1 MSKKSKQQNHE
12 YAESVAKAKTVIAQ
26 ANAELKK
33 WGQTEPFKDRGGA
46 EAPSNTKEFMGELF
60 FAPKYQLCSV
70 SAIYEPKGQQ
80 MPWQGNVRILLSFE
94 ETHTGL
100 TAKRNFAVEQVR
112 VVPSPTTTAAMA
124 VEAIKFI
131 VEKRHDS
138 LIQSLEAKMPFAYVS
153 AVRFKANEI
162 IDFVKIKRKAG
173 SGVRHSVTVSLP
185 TRNEQYG
192 ETGSNLYGIGI
203 FKNEAMMA
211 FSVNGNGDI
220 KRLVP
225 VLPPRELRKNAKY
238 ELGTTP
244 TYLTHMDAF
253 AAEIEK
259 EKVLFETENNI
270 KRAEKLPVRVQLL
283 YVEGK
288 DPFDME
294 QSKRRI
300 VFESPKDS
308 STITSYVRE
317 LKKDGTGRKMPV
329 SDLNGSGY
337 LFPNVYKALY
347 RDFFYEKEAKA
358 LVQKAM
364 GILPTLSY
372 SKRFV
377 LWILFRMT
385 LEIADSSTF
394 TMSRIWDYISDSEYE
409 IPTIKKDCLRDDLY
423 DLSME
428 IGGKGKNSGVR
439 FLYSRSVSGQY
450 GHFNVYGLDLDLLNG
465 GIELGTPPTLTLEE
479 LSSPKQIAPLK
490 NPELALETL
499 LPTATGR
506 KARWDAI
513 MAMDNFLKF
522 GYAAKTASIMR
533 TEGGKAFLSR
543 LTKSEWEYLSL
554 AHEDKTGW
562 KKIISDENKRRTKL

>member
-1 MSKKSKQQNHE
+1 
-12 YAESVAKAKTVIAQ
+12 
-26 ANAELKK
+26 
-33 WGQTEPFKDRGGA
+33 
-46 EAPSNTKEFMGELF
+46 
-60 FAPKYQLCSV
+60 
-70 SAIYEPKGQQ
+70 
-80 MPWQGNVRILLSFE
+80 MPWQGNVRITLSFK
-94 ETHTGL
+94 ETHTNLKIKKDFVVGQ
-100 TAKRNFAVEQVR
+100 AR
-112 VVPSPTTTAAMA
+112 VVPSPTTTTAKA
-124 VEAIKFI
+124 VDAVKSI
-131 VEKRHDS
+131 VSKRHDDI
-138 LIQSLEAKMPFAYVS
+138 LITLATESPLAYVS
-153 AVRFKANEI
+153 AVRFKASDI
-162 IDFVKIKRKAG
+162 LDFAKVKRKAG
-173 SGVRHSVTVSLP
+173 SGTRHSVTVSLP
-185 TRNEQYG
+185 MRNEQYG

-203 FKNEAMMA
+203 YKNKAMMA
-211 FSVNGNGDI
+211 FSVNGRGDI

-244 TYLTHMDAF
+244 TYLIQMDAF
-253 AAEIEK
+253 AAEIEE
-259 EKVLFETENNI
+259 EKVLFETENGI

-283 YVEGK
+283 YDDGE
-288 DPFDME
+288 DPLDME
-294 QSKRRI
+294 QAKRRI

-329 SDLNGSGY
+329 SDLNGSEY

-364 GILPTLSY
+364 EILPTLSY

-385 LEIADSSTF
+385 HEITDSSTF
-394 TMSRIWDYISDSEYE
+394 TMSRIWDFISDSEYE

-465 GIELGTPPTLTLEE
+465 GIELGTPPALTLEE

-533 TEGGKAFLSR
+533 TEEGKAFLSH

-562 KKIISDENKRRTKL
+562 KKVISDENKRRTK